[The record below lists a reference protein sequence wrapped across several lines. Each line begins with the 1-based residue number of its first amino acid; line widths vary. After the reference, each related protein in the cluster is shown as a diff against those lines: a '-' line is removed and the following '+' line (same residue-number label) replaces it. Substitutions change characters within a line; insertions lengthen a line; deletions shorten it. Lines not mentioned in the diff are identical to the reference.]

1 MTTPR
6 TTRDSRNARQVQRK
20 AIPLEKAH
28 IHDTAVEVDTD
39 FLTADLTP
47 SDPVVLFRIMIQL
60 DSAAVFRAEVDD
72 GTSEVNLEFNGGAQL
87 TAGALYI
94 FDMLVNTDDNVNFQ
108 VDQQGVSIDKFIV
121 HEVLWA
127 AQ

>member
-6 TTRDSRNARQVQRK
+6 TGRDSRNARQVSRK

-28 IHDTAVEVDTD
+28 IHDTAIAVDTD
-39 FLTADLTP
+39 FLEDDITP